1 MERLFRSLKT
11 EWIPTIGYPSQMEA
25 KRDISEYLMSYY
37 NWQRPHQY
45 NGGLP
50 PAEPEKK
57 LKLLSGITWP
67 LQTGWAR
74 GGLAEMPVILTK
86 S

>member
-1 MERLFRSLKT
+1 MERLLRSLKS
-11 EWIPTIGYPSQMEA
+11 EWVPATGYTSLTDARQDIGM
-25 KRDISEYLMSYY
+25 YLMNYY

-50 PAEPEKK
+50 PAEAEGSPKP
-57 LKLLSGITWP
+57 LSGI
-67 LQTGWAR
+67 
-74 GGLAEMPVILTK
+74 